1 MSRYKGRPHWGKN
14 YARTFAHE
22 RCPVRDM
29 FKGFDQVR
37 ALQKKYDP
45 AKVYE
50 PELWG
55 RVVGR
60 KGALYYPG

>member
-1 MSRYKGRPHWGKN
+1 M
-14 YARTFAHE
+14 
-22 RCPVRDM
+22 RDL
-29 FKGFDQVR
+29 FKGFDQVQ